1 MRDTKTTK
9 TAYVA
14 TGSIR
19 GTCEHHHDTP
29 VEAQACAD
37 ADKRAVRR
45 AYPGSYPT
53 SAYSDRA
60 VRVID
65 EGNVRDLNER
75 EIAAIKA
82 YEDEKY
88 DY

>member
-14 TGSIR
+14 TGSVR
-19 GTCEHHHDTP
+19 GACEHHHDTP
-29 VEAQACAD
+29 VEAQACVD
-37 ADKRAVRR
+37 VDKRAVRR

-60 VRVID
+60 VRAID
-65 EGNVRDLNER
+65 DENVRDLNER

-82 YEDEKY
+82 CEDEKY

>member
-1 MRDTKTTK
+1 
-9 TAYVA
+9 
-14 TGSIR
+14 
-19 GTCEHHHDTP
+19 
-29 VEAQACAD
+29 
-37 ADKRAVRR
+37 VRR

-60 VRVID
+60 VRAID